1 MSESQH
7 HIVSPKVY
15 ALILAALLV
24 GTALTVYA
32 ARFDLG
38 ALNIL
43 VALAIAIVKAVLVVL
58 YFMHL
63 RYANQLV
70 WVFAGASIFWLV
82 LLIGITMADYIT
94 RA

>member
-1 MSESQH
+1 MSESH
-7 HIVSPKVY
+7 HHVVSPKLY
-15 ALILAALLV
+15 LLILAALLV
-24 GTALTVYA
+24 GTALTVYV

-38 ALNIL
+38 QLNII
-43 VALAIAIVKAVLVVL
+43 VALVIAIVKAVLVVL

-63 RYANQLV
+63 RYSNRLV

-82 LLIGITMADYIT
+82 LLIGITMADYLT